1 MTGQVRGLARRLVD
15 RFPPVRRR
23 DELLAARLKLVTEL
37 RERVTE
43 LQTETKELQAQVE
56 ELDAESR
63 KGRVRTRRVRRQV
76 AELREQLATAA
87 AVGKELRSVEA
98 RPSFRRMLVIE
109 RGLSHA
115 AHAHPNRSPR
125 SRVSD
130 KLFSKALANSLGVRV
145 PKDLKV
151 WPDLDSIELGS
162 LPDEFVIKS
171 IGGASSRGV
180 FPLRRVDGEYRLIS
194 TGDVITLD
202 EIRARIRAEM
212 ELDTARPSYDW
223 IRPPFYAEEFIKDLS
238 DTSEIPVDVK
248 VYTFYGR
255 VGQVLLRRVA
265 RHGERSGVGYRYVG
279 ADGSDLGDVSIS
291 RKTDPTIPVPDRFDE
306 IIAAAERIS
315 RATGL
320 AFVRVDL
327 YQTRNGVVFGEL
339 TPCPGEP
346 QHYTDDHDLLLG
358 RLWQEAQLRLD
369 ADAANGL
376 AVGFDLPGDA
386 EKTGRLEQ
394 TGA

>member
-1 MTGQVRGLARRLVD
+1 MTGQVRGLARKLVD

-23 DELLAARLKLVTEL
+23 DELLAARLQLVTEL

-43 LQTETKELQAQVE
+43 LQTETKELQSQVE
-56 ELDAESR
+56 ELDAETR

-76 AELREQLATAA
+76 GELREQLATAA
-87 AVGKELRSVEA
+87 AVSKELRSVEA

-130 KLFSKALANSLGVRV
+130 KLFSKALADSLGVRV
-145 PKDLKV
+145 PADLEV

-180 FPLRRVDGEYRLIS
+180 FPLRRLDGEYRLIS

-202 EIRARIRAEM
+202 EIRARFRAEM
-212 ELDTARPSYDW
+212 ELDATRPSYDW

-238 DTSEIPVDVK
+238 DSSEIPVDVK

-265 RHGERSGVGYRYVG
+265 RHGERSGVGYRYLA

-291 RKTDPTIPVPDRFDE
+291 RTTDPTIPVPDRFEE

-320 AFVRVDL
+320 AFIRVDL

-376 AVGFDLPGDA
+376 AIGFDLPGGTEQA
-386 EKTGRLEQ
+386 GRLEEA
-394 TGA
+394 GA

>member
-1 MTGQVRGLARRLVD
+1 M
-15 RFPPVRRR
+15 
-23 DELLAARLKLVTEL
+23 
-37 RERVTE
+37 TE
-43 LQTETKELQAQVE
+43 LQAKTKELQAKVE
-56 ELDAESR
+56 ELDGESR

-87 AVGKELRSVEA
+87 AVNKELRSVEA

-115 AHAHPNRSPR
+115 AHEHPNRSPR

-130 KLFSKALANSLGVRV
+130 KLFSKALAGTLGVRV
-145 PKDLKV
+145 PADLQV

-180 FPLRRVDGEYRLIS
+180 FPLRRLDGEYRLIS

-202 EIRARIRAEM
+202 EIRARLRAEM
-212 ELDTARPSYDW
+212 ELDAARPSYDW

-238 DTSEIPVDVK
+238 DSSEIPVDVK

-265 RHGERSGVGYRYVG
+265 RHGERSGIGYRYLG
-279 ADGSDLGDVSIS
+279 ADGSDLGDISIS
-291 RKTDPTIPVPDRFDE
+291 RTTDPTVPVPDRFGE

-358 RLWQEAQLRLD
+358 RMWQEAQLRLD

-376 AVGFDLPGDA
+376 AIGFDLPGDP
-386 EKTGRLEQ
+386 EKTGKLEQ
-394 TGA
+394 AGA

>member
-1 MTGQVRGLARRLVD
+1 M
-15 RFPPVRRR
+15 
-23 DELLAARLKLVTEL
+23 
-37 RERVTE
+37 
-43 LQTETKELQAQVE
+43 
-56 ELDAESR
+56 
-63 KGRVRTRRVRRQV
+63 RTRRVRRQV
-76 AELREQLATAA
+76 TELREQLATAA
-87 AVGKELRSVEA
+87 AVSKELRSVEA

-115 AHAHPNRSPR
+115 AHEHPNRSPR

-130 KLFSKALANSLGVRV
+130 KLFSKALADSLGVRV
-145 PKDLKV
+145 PANLQV

-180 FPLRRVDGEYRLIS
+180 FPLRRLDGEYRLIS
-194 TGDVITLD
+194 TGDVITLE
-202 EIRARIRAEM
+202 EIRARLRAEM
-212 ELDTARPSYDW
+212 ELDTTRPSYDW

-238 DTSEIPVDVK
+238 DGSEIPVDVK

-265 RHGERSGVGYRYVG
+265 RHGERSGIGYRYLG
-279 ADGSDLGDVSIS
+279 ADGNDLGDVSIS
-291 RKTDPTIPVPDRFDE
+291 RKTDPTVPVPDRFGE

-346 QHYTDDHDLLLG
+346 QHYTDDHDLVLG

-376 AVGFDLPGDA
+376 AIGFDLPGGA
-386 EKTGRLEQ
+386 EKPGRLEQ
-394 TGA
+394 AEA